1 MVLGYRLSMDYKHAL
16 KDLKAIKDLLDSL
29 KVRFTLAYGTCL
41 GAYRDGDFLPGDD
54 DIDLA
59 IIDDLPLEMRERIA
73 TDLMDLGFKAQDM
86 FWVVEGKKLDNV
98 PYYQGTEKTG
108 IIVLERYVKIT
119 LFFFYDDGKEMICI
133 PHGTPLISSLS
144 KFYKK
149 LDEIKFKGD
158 KYLIPSPVEE
168 YLGWTYE
175 DWKDKTKRDHGLLY
189 YEISH

>member
-1 MVLGYRLSMDYKHAL
+1 MNLDHAK
-16 KDLKAIKDLLDSL
+16 KDLKTIKNLLDSL

-41 GAYRDGDFLPGDD
+41 GAYRDKEFLPGDD

-59 IIDDLPLEMRERIA
+59 ITDKVPLEMRKRIA
-73 TDLMDLGFKAQDM
+73 TDLMDLGFKKQDM

-133 PHGTPLISSLS
+133 PHGMPLISSLS

-158 KYLIPSPVEE
+158 KYLIPSPVED
-168 YLGWTYE
+168 YLAYTYR
-175 DWKDKTKRDHGLLY
+175 DWKDTNARDHGLLY
-189 YEISH
+189 AEISH